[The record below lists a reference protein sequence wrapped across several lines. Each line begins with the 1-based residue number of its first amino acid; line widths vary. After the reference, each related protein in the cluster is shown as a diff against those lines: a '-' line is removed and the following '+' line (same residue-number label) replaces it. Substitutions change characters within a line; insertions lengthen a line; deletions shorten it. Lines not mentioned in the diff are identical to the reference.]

1 MVSATIMKD
10 RAAAET
16 LYVSFNG
23 INKILSSFHTLCID
37 DSPERLSALKFVF
50 STTLLLFLVLNDLP
64 ATR

>member
-10 RAAAET
+10 RAATET

-23 INKILSSFHTLCID
+23 INKILSSFHTLFID